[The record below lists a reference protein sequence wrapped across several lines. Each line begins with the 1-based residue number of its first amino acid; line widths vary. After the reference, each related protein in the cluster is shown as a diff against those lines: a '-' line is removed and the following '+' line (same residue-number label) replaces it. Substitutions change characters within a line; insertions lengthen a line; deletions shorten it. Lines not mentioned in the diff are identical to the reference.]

1 MLEAVG
7 SVRAITPRGRK
18 LISTA
23 CATQLAAPVVADART
38 AEIRSRAGVVSLR
51 KRPLL
56 GKLFFALASRPG
68 TSWSKDALAGL
79 LWATSYKP
87 LVHDNPLKVSV
98 TRLRSMIGNQMSLD
112 FDGDGYRLVVPDQF
126 LYLDEPT
133 SNPE

>member
-1 MLEAVG
+1 LVSA
-7 SVRAITPRGRK
+7 AH
-18 LISTA
+18 
-23 CATQLAAPVVADART
+23 ATDLAATVIADART

-56 GKLFFALASRPG
+56 AKLLFGLASRPG
-68 TSWSKDALAGL
+68 ASWSKDALVEL

-98 TRLRSMIGNQMSLD
+98 TRLRALIGSEMSLD
-112 FDGDGYRLVVPDQF
+112 FDGEGYRLVVPDPF
-126 LYLDEPT
+126 LYLDVPT